1 MRGNGINQSKSTV
14 QGDQVGGDQYKY
26 SIMEIKKELW
36 EAKVPIRSGDLAL
49 TDFNNI
55 DADENN
61 TILITKL
68 KLPTPIGVLN
78 LEKSIL

>member
-1 MRGNGINQSKSTV
+1 
-14 QGDQVGGDQYKY
+14 
-26 SIMEIKKELW
+26 MEIKKELA

>member
-1 MRGNGINQSKSTV
+1 
-14 QGDQVGGDQYKY
+14 
-26 SIMEIKKELW
+26 MEIKKELA

-61 TILITKL
+61 TIFNVGSLSISLFILLILSVVVIISPPKIPQIGTQNTVIYDKL
-68 KLPTPIGVLN
+68 
-78 LEKSIL
+78 